1 MKNNLH
7 DITEV
12 CRSLKT
18 TSRTLRYYEEKK
30 LISSE
35 RKENSTR
42 RYYTEEQVNNIK
54 NIFIL
59 RKLGLSIKS
68 ISELQSQ
75 KCDLKEAISIRRAE
89 LCAAI
94 NDHRDD
100 IVLLDEALGVLE
112 MKNDIFEYDWQE
124 NHFNKNIKLE
134 IAKECT
140 NAILN
145 DNDEVLYQYFTPR
158 LREYMPKEVYN
169 LVKKDTLKILG
180 DFIEK
185 DEIYID
191 KKYPNKLFSKIK
203 FSNIGLMVTF
213 VFSENFI
220 EGFWLGY
227 YQYQ

>member
-30 LISSE
+30 LISST

-124 NHFNKNIKLE
+124 NHFNENIKLE

-145 DNDEVLYQYFTPR
+145 DNDEILYQYFTPR

>member
-1 MKNNLH
+1 MKNNLY

-12 CRSLKT
+12 CRFFKT

-68 ISELQSQ
+68 IFELQSQ

-124 NHFNKNIKLE
+124 NHFNENIKLE

-145 DNDEVLYQYFTPR
+145 DNDEILYQYFTPR

>member
-1 MKNNLH
+1 MKNNLY

-12 CRSLKT
+12 CRFFKT

-68 ISELQSQ
+68 IFELQSQ

-100 IVLLDEALGVLE
+100 IVLLDEAIGVLE

-124 NHFNKNIKLE
+124 NHFNENIKLE

-145 DNDEVLYQYFTPR
+145 DNDEILYQYFTPR

>member
-1 MKNNLH
+1 MKNNLY

-75 KCDLKEAISIRRAE
+75 KCDLKEAIFIRRAE

-100 IVLLDEALGVLE
+100 IVLLDEAIGVLE

-124 NHFNKNIKLE
+124 NHFNENIKLE

-145 DNDEVLYQYFTPR
+145 DNDEILYQYFTPR

>member
-1 MKNNLH
+1 MKNNLY

-124 NHFNKNIKLE
+124 NHFNENIKLE

-145 DNDEVLYQYFTPR
+145 DNDEILYQYFTPR

-191 KKYPNKLFSKIK
+191 KKYPKIV
-203 FSNIGLMVTF
+203 N
-213 VFSENFI
+213 N
-220 EGFWLGY
+220 
-227 YQYQ
+227 